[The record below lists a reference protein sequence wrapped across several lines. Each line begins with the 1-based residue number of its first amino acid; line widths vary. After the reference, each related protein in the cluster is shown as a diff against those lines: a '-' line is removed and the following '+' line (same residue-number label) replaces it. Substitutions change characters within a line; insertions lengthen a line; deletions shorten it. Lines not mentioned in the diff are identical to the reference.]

1 MSKQAQASLNN
12 CISQLIC
19 VDFNQNITELIPD
32 CIEIPSNPAACY
44 MALQERGPFSVDM
57 CESVQGYPPRLTE
70 AGVGEELFMI
80 LGAKMPMWVG
90 LTTTNDE

>member
-1 MSKQAQASLNN
+1 
-12 CISQLIC
+12 
-19 VDFNQNITELIPD
+19 
-32 CIEIPSNPAACY
+32 
-44 MALQERGPFSVDM
+44 MALTAKGPFSVDM